1 MEKILHYGKGTE
13 SRENREKR
21 WMGKKKGE
29 RETINPEE
37 KKTREISKFTN
48 DDALQV

>member
-1 MEKILHYGKGTE
+1 MEKEQKPEKH
-13 SRENREKR
+13 REKR

-37 KKTREISKFTN
+37 KKTREVSKFTN